1 MIINE
6 QGEWESESEP
16 EEDAPRY
23 DEDIKHDE
31 GEEIQLDEGD
41 NNCFVSRR
49 VCCCCKR
56 GE

>member
-31 GEEIQLDEGD
+31 GEEI
-41 NNCFVSRR
+41 
-49 VCCCCKR
+49 
-56 GE
+56 